1 MTKKIRKRF
10 MAMLLACSMV
20 MGSCQT
26 SVYAGET
33 ELAAAS
39 EEAVVAEEEM
49 KAAEEEAARIPAE
62 EEAAAQKAAEEEAAR
77 LAAEEEAA
85 RKAAED
91 SAVSGED
98 TAQNAQD
105 SSAAKDTEG
114 DLAQI
119 VETEETVEAGTQIQ
133 AEFESEQAAES
144 LIEDV
149 SETET
154 ESVSESWHIT
164 MTAVTGEENT
174 QISEKYTGIDA
185 PAFEDVL
192 DLSSS
197 PLEEDVTQVQQVEGT
212 NRLYLINYGYDYATV
227 DGERMDSLSKK
238 SVTKDTEIL
247 LHYSTSETKRQYVYE
262 DDAIRVTATV
272 QDPAALPD
280 DAVFEV
286 GQIKNGPIYNAYLE
300 ALNANS
306 EALGVYPGP
315 VEMTDFRPDNTL
327 LYDLSFMVQK
337 ADEDGNPVPGERVE
351 IEPESGTVR
360 IQFAFKNRQLK
371 KEIGMKEAEDITLA
385 HLPLADNLLETVD
398 RTSDVSH
405 IDSSDVIVEPI
416 DMEQTTKRLD
426 RVTFSLDGLSI
437 ISISSNPDKF
447 GDTDQTNSQVN
458 FSLALGRA
466 VEYGIVADTYD
477 QKNHQQTNFAVKTF
491 KNTGGINGEP
501 DLAGTWDVP
510 YQVGEVTMN
519 KLRFGTNTYQS
530 QAVQY
535 DVYLPKAYEADVN
548 NHVQVDGGGKNT
560 VNFIYEDGDTI
571 KNNITSM
578 ISGAAAKSNLMASH
592 PTTIDLTNDVVTDQN
607 QLVVDTTSYPDN
619 AVIYLN
625 VPEGSDYSMI
635 RTVLGMQASFHIHK
649 NPGQVIV
656 VNILGSAPVSLSKM
670 IVTLPGE
677 DKNTKDDRFSTFS
690 PSGQNSSINGI
701 LPRVYS

>member
-49 KAAEEEAARIPAE
+49 KAAEEEAARIAAE
-62 EEAAAQKAAEEEAAR
+62 EEAAAQKAAEEEAARIAAEEAAAAQKAAEEEAAR

-119 VETEETVEAGTQIQ
+119 VETEGTVEAGTQIQ

-247 LHYSTSETKRQYVYE
+247 W
-262 DDAIRVTATV
+262 
-272 QDPAALPD
+272 
-280 DAVFEV
+280 
-286 GQIKNGPIYNAYLE
+286 
-300 ALNANS
+300 
-306 EALGVYPGP
+306 
-315 VEMTDFRPDNTL
+315 
-327 LYDLSFMVQK
+327 
-337 ADEDGNPVPGERVE
+337 
-351 IEPESGTVR
+351 
-360 IQFAFKNRQLK
+360 
-371 KEIGMKEAEDITLA
+371 AE
-385 HLPLADNLLETVD
+385 
-398 RTSDVSH
+398 
-405 IDSSDVIVEPI
+405 
-416 DMEQTTKRLD
+416 
-426 RVTFSLDGLSI
+426 
-437 ISISSNPDKF
+437 
-447 GDTDQTNSQVN
+447 
-458 FSLALGRA
+458 
-466 VEYGIVADTYD
+466 
-477 QKNHQQTNFAVKTF
+477 
-491 KNTGGINGEP
+491 
-501 DLAGTWDVP
+501 
-510 YQVGEVTMN
+510 
-519 KLRFGTNTYQS
+519 
-530 QAVQY
+530 
-535 DVYLPKAYEADVN
+535 
-548 NHVQVDGGGKNT
+548 
-560 VNFIYEDGDTI
+560 
-571 KNNITSM
+571 
-578 ISGAAAKSNLMASH
+578 
-592 PTTIDLTNDVVTDQN
+592 
-607 QLVVDTTSYPDN
+607 
-619 AVIYLN
+619 
-625 VPEGSDYSMI
+625 
-635 RTVLGMQASFHIHK
+635 
-649 NPGQVIV
+649 
-656 VNILGSAPVSLSKM
+656 
-670 IVTLPGE
+670 
-677 DKNTKDDRFSTFS
+677 
-690 PSGQNSSINGI
+690 
-701 LPRVYS
+701 